1 MDEIKE
7 ASDCPP
13 IDGGLCVSFHLRG
26 FLHFFEANIPPP
38 QMRAGGRSIEN
49 GWGLTGEIGFFFST
63 SHRSCFNYGRK
74 SCPLPDA
81 LIEMRRS
88 E

>member
-7 ASDCPP
+7 ANDCPP

-49 GWGLTGEIGFFFST
+49 GWGTLQVKLAFFS
-63 SHRSCFNYGRK
+63 
-74 SCPLPDA
+74 A
-81 LIEMRRS
+81 RRIGAAS
-88 E
+88 ITAGSRVLYLMH

>member
-7 ASDCPP
+7 ANDCPP

-49 GWGLTGEIGFFFST
+49 GWGLTGEIGFFFQHVASELLQLRQEVVSST
-63 SHRSCFNYGRK
+63 
-74 SCPLPDA
+74 
-81 LIEMRRS
+81 
-88 E
+88 